1 MNSYNVY
8 QKKQKEKEREEEVEK
23 TGASKDENLERWR
36 EKWSGGEKWTK
47 QVI

>member
-23 TGASKDENLERWR
+23 TGASKDENLER
-36 EKWSGGEKWTK
+36 
-47 QVI
+47 

>member
-23 TGASKDENLERWR
+23 TGASKGENLER
-36 EKWSGGEKWTK
+36 
-47 QVI
+47 